1 MKRIL
6 SAISALALVLALA
19 PAVSADVIS
28 PLGLIASVLDLKTVL
43 LAVCL
48 VALVSGA
55 FLWLTRKKKYRR
67 RFP

>member
-55 FLWLTRKKKYRR
+55 FLWLTRKKK
-67 RFP
+67 

>member
-6 SAISALALVLALA
+6 SAISALVLVLALA

-55 FLWLTRKKKYRR
+55 FLWLTRKKK
-67 RFP
+67 

>member
-48 VALVSGA
+48 VALVSGT
-55 FLWLTRKKKYRR
+55 FLWLTRKKK
-67 RFP
+67 

>member
-55 FLWLTRKKKYRR
+55 FLWLTRKKN
-67 RFP
+67 

>member
-6 SAISALALVLALA
+6 SAISALALVLAQA

-43 LAVCL
+43 LAGGL
-48 VALVSGA
+48 VAVVSGA
-55 FLWLTRKKKYRR
+55 VLWLTRKKK
-67 RFP
+67 

>member
-28 PLGLIASVLDLKTVL
+28 PLGLIASVLDLKIVL

-55 FLWLTRKKKYRR
+55 FLWLTRKKK
-67 RFP
+67 